1 MTIDPRLLERRKD
14 VAEDK
19 AQRSMRRL
27 LRFLIAIL
35 AVGGLVWLALSPWLS
50 VSQVRTAGIVSSDAH
65 ATLAREE
72 VVAGTPMIFVRTGD
86 IEKALENDPWVQ
98 DSRVTLEWPDEVLV
112 RVTERV
118 PVLWVESSQGW
129 TWRAVDG
136 VALPGPQAPDSGSP
150 RLLLPNLGESD
161 LDDSQLVPGAAR
173 FVESLPPELQTDLAM
188 TLEEGELWADVV
200 GFRVRLGRPIEMEAK
215 ALSLAALLREDIPEG
230 STLILV
236 APTNPSVDMPD
247 TNNQQAE
254 DTAEREE
261 DEGAVGEGID
271 GEESSP

>member
-35 AVGGLVWLALSPWLS
+35 AIGGLVWLALSPWLS
-50 VSQVRTAGIVSSDAH
+50 VSRVRTAGIVSSDAH

-72 VVAGTPMIFVRTGD
+72 LVAGSPMVFIRTGD
-86 IEKALENDPWVQ
+86 IEEALEDDPWVQ
-98 DSRVTLEWPDEVLV
+98 DARVTLDWPDEVLV

-118 PVLWVESSQGW
+118 PVLWVESGEGW
-129 TWRAVDG
+129 TWRAPDG
-136 VALPGPQAPDSGSP
+136 VAVPGPEQPESGSP
-150 RLLLPNLGESD
+150 RLMVPNLVESD
-161 LDDSQLVPGAAR
+161 LDDSLIVPGAAR
-173 FVESLPPELQTDLAM
+173 FVDTLPAELQTDLVM
-188 TLEEGELWADVV
+188 TLEEGELWADVI

-215 ALSLAALLREDIPEG
+215 ALSLTALLREDLPEG

-236 APTNPSVDMPD
+236 APTNPSVDIPGD
-247 TNNQQAE
+247 
-254 DTAEREE
+254 
-261 DEGAVGEGID
+261 DEGETGEPVEGSRD
-271 GEESSP
+271 GGAGDEDSTP